1 MSRTVRPKITTY
13 VEPDLKAWLNAKLAS
28 SDHNRETMSSLVEG
42 VLQRER
48 ARDGRGS
55 QPIRR
60 AHGATKRAV

>member
-13 VEPDLKAWLNAKLAS
+13 VEPDLEAWLKAELVS

-42 VLQRER
+42 ILQRER
-48 ARDGRGS
+48 ARKGRGG

-60 AHGATKRAV
+60 AHGARTRAV